1 VDIPGCFY
9 GWDLFLVFI
18 SMSANLQPI
27 PLGLIAIQPYLDFVV
42 DIKESG
48 SPMEEG
54 DTTLQNDAFVNPP
67 SVFIDGILVT
77 YVPVLDKRYIS
88 FDGATR
94 TIQFN
99 NGTLME
105 GETVQIFL

>member
-1 VDIPGCFY
+1 MDTPGRFY

-27 PLGLIAIQPYLDFVV
+27 PLGLIAIQPYLDFVAM
-42 DIKESG
+42 KG
-48 SPMEEG
+48 FSPIEPD
-54 DTTLQNDAFVNPP
+54 DTTYQNDAFVNPP
-67 SVFIDGILVT
+67 SVFIDGLLLT

-94 TIQFN
+94 TIEFN

>member
-1 VDIPGCFY
+1 MDTPGRFY

-27 PLGLIAIQPYLDFVV
+27 PLGLIAIQPYLDFVA
-42 DIKESG
+42 IKG
-48 SPMEEG
+48 FSPIEPD
-54 DTTLQNDAFVNPP
+54 DTTYQNDAFVNPP
-67 SVFIDGILVT
+67 SVFIDGLLLT

-88 FDGATR
+88 FDGATK

>member
-27 PLGLIAIQPYLDFVV
+27 PLGLIAIQPYLDFVAEKGFSV
-42 DIKESG
+42 IE
-48 SPMEEG
+48 PG
-54 DTTLQNDAFVNPP
+54 DTTYQNDAFANPP
-67 SVFIDGILVT
+67 SVFIDGLLLT
-77 YVPVLDKRYIS
+77 YISVLDKRYIS

>member
-1 VDIPGCFY
+1 MDTPGRFY

-27 PLGLIAIQPYLDFVV
+27 PFGLIAIQPYLDFVAM
-42 DIKESG
+42 KG
-48 SPMEEG
+48 FSPIEPD
-54 DTTLQNDAFVNPP
+54 DTTYQNDAFINPP
-67 SVFIDGILVT
+67 SVFIDGLLLT

>member
-1 VDIPGCFY
+1 
-9 GWDLFLVFI
+9 
-18 SMSANLQPI
+18 MSANLQPI
-27 PLGLIAIQPYLDFVV
+27 PLGLIAIQPYLDLVCEKGFSV
-42 DIKESG
+42 IE
-48 SPMEEG
+48 PG
-54 DTTLQNDAFVNPP
+54 DTIYQNDAFVNPP
-67 SVFIDGILVT
+67 SVFIDGLLLT
-77 YVPVLDKRYIS
+77 YVQVLDKRYIS

>member
-1 VDIPGCFY
+1 VDTPGCFY

-27 PLGLIAIQPYLDFVV
+27 PLGLIAIQPYLDFVAM
-42 DIKESG
+42 KG
-48 SPMEEG
+48 FSPIEPD
-54 DTTLQNDAFVNPP
+54 DTTYQNDAFVNPP
-67 SVFIDGILVT
+67 SVFIDGLLLT

-94 TIQFN
+94 TIEFN

>member
-1 VDIPGCFY
+1 MDTPGRFY

-18 SMSANLQPI
+18 NMSANLQPI
-27 PLGLIAIQPYLDFVV
+27 PLGLIAIQPYLDFVTE
-42 DIKESG
+42 KG
-48 SPMEEG
+48 FSPIEPD
-54 DTTLQNDAFVNPP
+54 DTTYQNDAFVNPP
-67 SVFIDGILVT
+67 SVFIDGLLLT

-99 NGTLME
+99 NGTLMQ

>member
-1 VDIPGCFY
+1 MDIPGCFY

-18 SMSANLQPI
+18 SMSANLQAI

-77 YVPVLDKRYIS
+77 YVALSDRRYVS
-88 FDGATR
+88 FNGDSR
-94 TIQFN
+94 TITIN
-99 NGTLME
+99 NSPVNL

>member
-1 VDIPGCFY
+1 MDTPGRFY

-27 PLGLIAIQPYLDFVV
+27 PLGLIAIQPYLDFVAM
-42 DIKESG
+42 KG
-48 SPMEEG
+48 FSPIEPD
-54 DTTLQNDAFVNPP
+54 DTTYQNDAFVNPP
-67 SVFIDGILVT
+67 SVFIDGLLLT